1 MLDKIKELREQTGV
15 SFQECKK
22 ALEESGGDLEKAL
35 SVLKKASLKAAEK
48 KSERA
53 TGAGIIES
61 YVHLN
66 GKVGVLLDLRC
77 ETDFVAKNPE
87 FKELAHNIALQI
99 AAIKPKFV
107 SRDDIPEEVKNEL
120 ASAFEKEA
128 ADFKKPP
135 EIIKKIIEGK
145 MESVYKEEV
154 LLEQPYVKNQD
165 MTISSI
171 LKEAVQ
177 KFGENIKIARFTRYE
192 I

>member
-35 SVLKKASLKAAEK
+35 SVLKKASLKTAEK

-61 YVHLN
+61 YIHLN
-66 GKVGVLLDLRC
+66 SKVGVLLDLRC

-99 AAIKPKFV
+99 AALKAKFI
-107 SRDDIPEEVKNEL
+107 SRDEIPEEIKNEL
-120 ASAFEKEA
+120 ISVFEKEA
-128 ADFKKPP
+128 ADLKKPP

-154 LLEQPYVKNQD
+154 LLEQHYVKNQD
-165 MTISSI
+165 ITILSI
-171 LKEAVQ
+171 LKEAIQ
-177 KFGENIKIARFTRYE
+177 KFGENIKITRFTRYE